1 MSVHINAKPGEIAD
15 VVLMPGDPLR
25 AKFVAETF
33 LENAVCYNEVR
44 GMYGYTGTYKGKKVS
59 VQGSGMGIPS
69 FMIYSTELFKDY
81 DVKRII
87 RIGTCGSINM
97 DVHVRDIILGMSACT
112 TSNINKTRFL
122 GYDYAPT
129 ATFDLLNS
137 AYKIVEEM
145 GLKERTH
152 VGPLLSTDEFYNHDE
167 NINDVYSAYGICG
180 VEMEAAGLYTV
191 AAQYHREAL
200 AICTVSD
207 HILTGEATSAEERQ
221 TSFTDMMKVALETA
235 IS

>member
-33 LENAVCYNEVR
+33 LEDAVCYNEVR

-129 ATFDLLNS
+129 ATFDLLNN
-137 AYKIVEEM
+137 AYKIVEDM
-145 GLKERTH
+145 GLKDRTH